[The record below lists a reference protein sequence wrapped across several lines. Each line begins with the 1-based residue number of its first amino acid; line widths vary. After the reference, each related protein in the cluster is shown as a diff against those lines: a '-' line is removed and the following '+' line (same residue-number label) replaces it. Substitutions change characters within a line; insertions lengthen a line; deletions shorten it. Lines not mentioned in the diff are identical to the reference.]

1 MCAIA
6 LPPGR
11 LAKIAAADCWLGEQL
26 LYSEITAPKPFLNS
40 EHVMTSERIPRDQ
53 GVAPY
58 FVGVDVGGTNI
69 KIGVVDDHG
78 NTLARTAIATAEE
91 LGAAAAMQRT
101 RDAITGLLAEL
112 NLTFD
117 DVAAVGLGTPGSMDI
132 PQGLILEPPN
142 MPSWRYF
149 PLRNCLSELCGKPV
163 GFANDANAAAYGEYW
178 VGSGRQF
185 NSMVMFTLGTGVGGG
200 IILDGVSL
208 DGAHSFGSELGH
220 IIVDSRRDAR
230 LCVWGGGQGQL
241 EAYASAPAV
250 AARAAELLASG
261 RTSSLTGRVSQGGE
275 LTSLMLFEEAEQ
287 GDELAHEVI
296 IETARLLGVGIVSV
310 VHAVDPE
317 AVILGGAMNFGGH
330 ATATGR
336 MFLDRVRAEFQ
347 ARAYHVVRDSVSI
360 DYASLGA
367 DAGYIGAAGIG
378 RALFSV
384 GG

>member
-1 MCAIA
+1 
-6 LPPGR
+6 
-11 LAKIAAADCWLGEQL
+11 
-26 LYSEITAPKPFLNS
+26 
-40 EHVMTSERIPRDQ
+40 MTSERIQREQ
-53 GVAPY
+53 AVAP
-58 FVGVDVGGTNI
+58 FFIGVDVGGTNI
-69 KIGVVDDHG
+69 KIGVVDDNG
-78 NTLARTAIATAEE
+78 NSIARTSIPTEEECGAE
-91 LGAAAAMQRT
+91 AAMQRSQV
-101 RDAITGLLAEL
+101 AIAALLSESQ
-112 NLTFD
+112 LTFD

-149 PLRNCLSELCGKPV
+149 PLRDCLGELCGKPV

-208 DGAHSFGSELGH
+208 DGTHSFGSELGH
-220 IIVDSRRDAR
+220 IIVDSSLEAR

-250 AARAAELLASG
+250 AARASDLLASG
-261 RTSSLTGRVSQGGE
+261 HMSSLSGRIAKGEE

-317 AVILGGAMNFGGH
+317 AIILGGAMNFGGT

-336 MFLDRVRAEFQ
+336 MFLDRVREEFQ
-347 ARAYHVVRDSVSI
+347 ARAYHVVRDSVTI
-360 DYASLGA
+360 DYAILGGH
-367 DAGYIGAAGIG
+367 AGYIGAAGIG
-378 RALFSV
+378 RTMYQRIDQ
-384 GG
+384 

>member
-1 MCAIA
+1 
-6 LPPGR
+6 
-11 LAKIAAADCWLGEQL
+11 
-26 LYSEITAPKPFLNS
+26 
-40 EHVMTSERIPRDQ
+40 MTSERIPRDQ
-53 GVAPY
+53 AVAPF

-69 KIGVVDDHG
+69 KIGVVGDDG
-78 NTLARTAIATAEE
+78 NTLARTAIPTEEE
-91 LGAAAAMQRT
+91 LGAEAAMR
-101 RDAITGLLAEL
+101 RSHAAIIELLSEL
-112 NLTFD
+112 TITLD

-132 PQGLILEPPN
+132 PKGMILEPPN

-149 PLRNCLSELCGKPV
+149 PLRDCLGELCGKPV

-185 NSMVMFTLGTGVGGG
+185 NSLAMFTLGTGVGGG

-220 IIVDSRRDAR
+220 IVVDSSPNAR

-250 AARAAELLASG
+250 AARAAELLSTG
-261 RTSSLTGRVSQGGE
+261 RESSLSERISQGEE
-275 LTSLMLFEEAEQ
+275 LSSLMLYEEAER
-287 GDELAHEVI
+287 GDELSLEVI
-296 IETARLLGVGIVSV
+296 VETARLLGIGIVSV

-330 ATATGR
+330 ESATGR
-336 MFLDRVRAEFQ
+336 MFLDRVREEFRS
-347 ARAYHVVRDSVSI
+347 RAYHVVRDSVSI
-360 DYASLGA
+360 DYAMLGG

-378 RALFSV
+378 RTLYQRTNP
-384 GG
+384 

>member
-1 MCAIA
+1 
-6 LPPGR
+6 
-11 LAKIAAADCWLGEQL
+11 
-26 LYSEITAPKPFLNS
+26 
-40 EHVMTSERIPRDQ
+40 MTSERILLQ
-53 GVAPY
+53 QAVAPF

-78 NTLARTAIATAEE
+78 DTLAQTSIPTEE
-91 LGAAAAMQRT
+91 ECGAATAMQRSH
-101 RDAITGLLAEL
+101 DAIVGLLAEL

-117 DVAAVGLGTPGSMDI
+117 NVAAVGLGTPGSMDI
-132 PQGLILEPPN
+132 PKGLILEPPN

-149 PLRNCLSELCGKPV
+149 PLRDCLGDLCGKRV
-163 GFANDANAAAYGEYW
+163 GFANDANAAAFGEFW

-185 NSMVMFTLGTGVGGG
+185 NSLVMFTLGTGVGGG

-220 IIVDSRRDAR
+220 IIVDSSPDAR

-250 AARAAELLASG
+250 AARAADLLAAG
-261 RTSSLTGRVSQGGE
+261 RTSSLSRRIAHGE
-275 LTSLMLFEEAEQ
+275 ELSSLMIYEEAEQ
-287 GDELAHEVI
+287 GDEFSHDVI
-296 IETARLLGVGIVSV
+296 VETARLLGVGIVSV

-330 ATATGR
+330 DTATGR
-336 MFLDRVRAEFQ
+336 IFLDRVREEFQ
-347 ARAYHVVRDSVSI
+347 SRAYHVVRDSVTI
-360 DYASLGA
+360 DYATLGG

-378 RALFSV
+378 RTLYQRTKP
-384 GG
+384 